1 MEMTGFAWLGIDIAK
16 QKFDVALTWNT
27 RRRAKVFRNDGE
39 GWQALLR
46 WLKDLGVGHVHAC
59 LEATGRYGDGLAI
72 ALHEAGH
79 RVSVVNPAQIKHFGR
94 VKLGRNKTDR
104 ADAALICDYCR
115 LFEPAAWSPPS
126 AALRQLRDLVRTR
139 EALSASR
146 VEWANRR
153 ASGQET
159 AVADAAMAKVIAQL
173 EAEIAALDQAID
185 DALGQDDDLQ
195 AKHDRLVSIPGIGT
209 HTAAVVLCELP
220 GPDVL
225 RTARE
230 AAAYAGLNPSHRQS
244 GSSLDAPARISR
256 IGNATLRAALYLP
269 ALAALRWNPLVA
281 ALRQR
286 LKDQGR
292 LKPKQ
297 IIVAAMRKLLHLCF
311 GVLKTGKPFD
321 PEHTTSTEE
330 AASTV

>member
-1 MEMTGFAWLGIDIAK
+1 MEMATTAWLGIDIAK
-16 QKFDVALTWNT
+16 QKFDVALNWKT
-27 RRRAKVFRNDGE
+27 RRRAKVFRNDAE

-46 WLKDLGVGHVHAC
+46 WLKDLGVDQVHAC
-59 LEATGRYGDGLAI
+59 LEATGRYGDGLA
-72 ALHEAGH
+72 LHLHDAGH
-79 RVSVVNPAQIKHFGR
+79 RVSVVNPTQIKHFGR
-94 VKLGRNKTDR
+94 AKLGRNKTDR

-115 LFEPAAWSPPS
+115 LFEPAAWTPPS
-126 AALRQLRDLVRTR
+126 AALRELRDLPRSADGLTGGVRR
-139 EALSASR
+139 G
-146 VEWANRR
+146 
-153 ASGQET
+153 SGQGST
-159 AVADAAMAKVIAQL
+159 AADAAMAGVIARL
-173 EAEIAALDQAID
+173 EAEIAALDQAIVHVI
-185 DALGQDDDLQ
+185 GQDEDLR
-195 AKHDRLVSIPGIGT
+195 ARHDLLISVPGIAT
-209 HTAAVVLCELP
+209 HTAAVILSELP
-220 GPDVL
+220 GPAVL

-244 GSSLDAPARISR
+244 GSSLDAPSRISR

-297 IIVAAMRKLLHLCF
+297 IVAAAMRKLLHLCF

-321 PEHTTSTEE
+321 PNHATSTEE
-330 AASTV
+330 TAATT

>member
-1 MEMTGFAWLGIDIAK
+1 MAITAWLGIDIAK
-16 QKFDVALTWNT
+16 QKFDVALNWNS
-27 RRRAKVFRNDGE
+27 RRRAKVFRNDAE

-46 WLKDLGVGHVHAC
+46 WLKDLGVDQVHAC
-59 LEATGRYGDGLAI
+59 LEATGRYGDGLA
-72 ALHEAGH
+72 LHLHDAGH

-94 VKLGRNKTDR
+94 AKLGRNKTDR

-139 EALSASR
+139 EALNVSR

-153 ASGQET
+153 GSGQDT
-159 AVADAAMAKVIAQL
+159 AAADAAMAAVISRL
-173 EAEIAALDQAID
+173 EAEIAALDQVIEDAI
-185 DALGQDDDLQ
+185 GQDKDLQ
-195 AKHDRLVSIPGIGT
+195 TTHDLLISVPGIGT
-209 HTAAVVLCELP
+209 HTAAVILCELP
-220 GPDVL
+220 GPEVL

-244 GSSLDAPARISR
+244 GSSLDAPSRISR
-256 IGNATLRAALYLP
+256 VGNATLRAALYFP
-269 ALAALRWNPLVA
+269 ALAAIRWNPLV
-281 ALRQR
+281 LRQR

-297 IIVAAMRKLLHLCF
+297 IVGAAMRKLLHLCF
-311 GVLKTGKPFD
+311 GVLRLANRSIPTMPRRPTKRLRRL
-321 PEHTTSTEE
+321 E
-330 AASTV
+330 

>member
-1 MEMTGFAWLGIDIAK
+1 M
-16 QKFDVALTWNT
+16 
-27 RRRAKVFRNDGE
+27 
-39 GWQALLR
+39 
-46 WLKDLGVGHVHAC
+46 
-59 LEATGRYGDGLAI
+59 
-72 ALHEAGH
+72 
-79 RVSVVNPAQIKHFGR
+79 
-94 VKLGRNKTDR
+94 
-104 ADAALICDYCR
+104 
-115 LFEPAAWSPPS
+115 
-126 AALRQLRDLVRTR
+126 RTR

-195 AKHDRLVSIPGIGT
+195 AKHDRLVSIPGLGT
-209 HTAAVVLCELP
+209 RTAAVILCELP

-292 LKPKQ
+292 LKP
-297 IIVAAMRKLLHLCF
+297 R
-311 GVLKTGKPFD
+311 
-321 PEHTTSTEE
+321 
-330 AASTV
+330 

>member
-16 QKFDVALTWNT
+16 QKFDVALTWST

-79 RVSVVNPAQIKHFGR
+79 RVSVVNPAQIKHC

-115 LFEPAAWSPPS
+115 LFEPAAWTPPS

-209 HTAAVVLCELP
+209 HTAAVILCELP